1 MFYFIDNLPCYS
13 CEWLCRYGPQYTA
26 LHRAYNAA
34 KRTLPLITCCWMSF
48 EAVLGNK
55 GFEFVVSEVTLTVL
69 TRSSTSGG
77 HGVLVLVTATGSD
90 SLEAQTVSLVL
101 IT

>member
-1 MFYFIDNLPCYS
+1 MFYFIDHLPCYF

-69 TRSSTSGG
+69 KRSSTSGG
-77 HGVLVLVTATGSD
+77 HGVLVLVTGTGSD